1 MLNTKNRLA
10 VLGCHAKRTSFL
22 FPHPDDDGD
31 CVRQIDGQY
40 EMFTQ
45 VEKCI
50 KDNLQ
55 LLIQQEAEHIRQISM
70 TGSCDSLI
78 AGAIAMS
85 LCYIHR

>member
-1 MLNTKNRLA
+1 MLKAKNRLA
-10 VLGCHAKRTSFL
+10 VLACHAKRTIFL
-22 FPHPDDDGD
+22 YPSQDEEIENI
-31 CVRQIDGQY
+31 RQQDGQY
-40 EMFTQ
+40 ELFTQ

-55 LLIQQEAEHIRQISM
+55 TLLKQEAESIKQTRNM
-70 TGSCDSLI
+70 GVCDSLL